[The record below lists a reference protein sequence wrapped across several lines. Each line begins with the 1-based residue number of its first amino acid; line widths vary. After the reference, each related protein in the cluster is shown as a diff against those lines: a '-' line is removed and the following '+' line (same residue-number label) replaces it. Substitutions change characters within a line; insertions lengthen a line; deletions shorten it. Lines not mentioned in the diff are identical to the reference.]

1 MKEVENMNNQFPNQP
16 VNPQMNQQAGPQTA
30 QQANPQMNPQV
41 GQWANPQVNRP
52 YVPPVT
58 PVTPPI
64 TPPSD
69 PAKKKQLNM
78 ISVIIGVVCTL
89 MIIFATNNVINGSI
103 FNIPIMQLIVG
114 DEMDEMKDE
123 FDEYLDDLED
133 LSDDEIDEFEDES
146 GMSIK
151 EAEKFLKAPSISATA
166 KFIKIDEVGMD
177 DESIALLSGIQ
188 IFVILYGGIIALLMF
203 LGAVLKNR
211 ALSIVSTVISF
222 LFHLALSGILFF
234 ILQVAFCVAHVVVLT
249 KAKKA

>member
-166 KFIKIDEVGMD
+166 KFSKIDEVGMD